1 MAQGEAMGILH
12 VECRADAAARGS
24 EVWAEFKK
32 SRQELVGAVAEHVAL
47 ALANLQLRETLRR
60 QSIRDALTGLF
71 NRRYMEESLEREI
84 LRASRANSTI
94 GILLLDIDHF
104 KRYND
109 TFGHE
114 AGDALLREVGSLLKK
129 QVRGEDIPCRYG
141 GEEFLLIMSGAP
153 VEIARQRAERLREAV
168 KQLKVNFH
176 GQALGTITIS
186 IGVAIYPEQGSDAES
201 VLGSADKALYKAKES
216 GRDRVVVAAAH
227 EEAS

>member
-12 VECRADAAARGS
+12 IECRADAAARGS

-47 ALANLQLRETLRR
+47 ALANLQLRDTLRR
-60 QSIRDALTGLF
+60 QSVRDALTGLF

-84 LRASRANSTI
+84 LRASRAHSTI

-109 TFGHE
+109 TFGHD

-153 VEIARQRAERLREAV
+153 LDIARQRAERLREAV
-168 KQLKVNFH
+168 KQLRINFN
-176 GQALGTITIS
+176 GQPLGTVTIS
-186 IGVAIYPEQGSDAES
+186 IGVAMYPEQGSDAES
-201 VLGSADKALYKAKES
+201 VLRSADKALYKAKES
-216 GRDRVVVAAAH
+216 GRDRVVLAAPA
-227 EEAS
+227 EQE